1 MNLSKKNHSDHW
13 YSSLKKI
20 SQLEKHL
27 TVYCLVL
34 AYCILYPYSPFEDLG
49 NSRGLNLPILQQ
61 LWNSMGRAI
70 IYNYLS
76 IIIPWDTSRG
86 MPFLC
91 INVYIYHIENSGACY
106 SYVLC
111 IPYWNSRGKR
121 FVKYIKMPWIQGGN
135 TKPWHLQGALSIII
149 WKYKGWDVSKLGIP
163 WVWENYQE
171 YPPPS
176 QITWNSSPPYKTTDF
191 QRRLKL
197 YLYIKGKG
205 FLILNR
211 GCTDIKLLIKG
222 QNFKS
227 KTWVD
232 TVAYIR
238 IYRQYSDCIH
248 SLSYFIGNLWLC
260 WAVCLSVCNIK
271 G

>member
-1 MNLSKKNHSDHW
+1 MNLSKKHHSDHW
-13 YSSLKKI
+13 YSSFKNI

-27 TVYCLVL
+27 TVYCLVM

-135 TKPWHLQGALSIII
+135 IKPWHLQGALSIII
-149 WKYKGWDVSKLGIP
+149 WKFKGWDVSKLFGCENSMGVRKLPGIP
-163 WVWENYQE
+163 SPLPNYLEFQ
-171 YPPPS
+171 PPLQNNRFPK
-176 QITWNSSPPYKTTDF
+176 KTE
-191 QRRLKL
+191 
-197 YLYIKGKG
+197 I
-205 FLILNR
+205 
-211 GCTDIKLLIKG
+211 
-222 QNFKS
+222 
-227 KTWVD
+227 V
-232 TVAYIR
+232 
-238 IYRQYSDCIH
+238 
-248 SLSYFIGNLWLC
+248 
-260 WAVCLSVCNIK
+260 SV
-271 G
+271 

>member
-49 NSRGLNLPILQQ
+49 NSRGLNLPILFCNNYEI
-61 LWNSMGRAI
+61 LWGEQYI

-91 INVYIYHIENSGACY
+91 INVYIPYWKFRSMLF
-106 SYVLC
+106 LC
-111 IPYWNSRGKR
+111 IMYTILNSRGKR

-149 WKYKGWDVSKLGIP
+149 WKFKGWDVSKLGIP

-197 YLYIKGKG
+197 YLYIKGKRD
-205 FLILNR
+205 F
-211 GCTDIKLLIKG
+211 
-222 QNFKS
+222 
-227 KTWVD
+227 
-232 TVAYIR
+232 
-238 IYRQYSDCIH
+238 
-248 SLSYFIGNLWLC
+248 
-260 WAVCLSVCNIK
+260 
-271 G
+271 

>member
-1 MNLSKKNHSDHW
+1 M
-13 YSSLKKI
+13 
-20 SQLEKHL
+20 
-27 TVYCLVL
+27 CLVM
-34 AYCILYPYSPFEDLG
+34 AYCILCPYSPFEDLG
-49 NSRGLNLPILQQ
+49 NSRRLNLLILQQ

-91 INVYIYHIENSGACY
+91 INVYTPYWKFRSMPF
-106 SYVLC
+106 LC
-111 IPYWNSRGKR
+111 IMYIPYWNSRGKR
-121 FVKYIKMPWIQGGN
+121 FVKYIKIPWIQEGD
-135 TKPWHLQGALSIII
+135 TKPWHFQGALSIII

-197 YLYIKGKG
+197 CLYSKGMRDFWSSTEG
-205 FLILNR
+205 
-211 GCTDIKLLIKG
+211 
-222 QNFKS
+222 
-227 KTWVD
+227 
-232 TVAYIR
+232 AR
-238 IYRQYSDCIH
+238 I
-248 SLSYFIGNLWLC
+248 
-260 WAVCLSVCNIK
+260 
-271 G
+271 

>member
-49 NSRGLNLPILQQ
+49 NSRGLNLPILFCNNYEI
-61 LWNSMGRAI
+61 LWGEQYI

-91 INVYIYHIENSGACY
+91 INVYIPYWKFRSMLF
-106 SYVLC
+106 LC
-111 IPYWNSRGKR
+111 IMYTILNSRGKR

-135 TKPWHLQGALSIII
+135 IKPWHLQGALSIII
-149 WKYKGWDVSKLGIP
+149 WKFKGWDVSKLFGCENSMGVRKLPGIP
-163 WVWENYQE
+163 SPLPNYLEFQ
-171 YPPPS
+171 PPLQNNRFPK
-176 QITWNSSPPYKTTDF
+176 KTE
-191 QRRLKL
+191 
-197 YLYIKGKG
+197 I
-205 FLILNR
+205 
-211 GCTDIKLLIKG
+211 
-222 QNFKS
+222 
-227 KTWVD
+227 V
-232 TVAYIR
+232 
-238 IYRQYSDCIH
+238 
-248 SLSYFIGNLWLC
+248 
-260 WAVCLSVCNIK
+260 SVY
-271 G
+271 

>member
-91 INVYIYHIENSGACY
+91 INVYIPYWKFRSMLF
-106 SYVLC
+106 LC
-111 IPYWNSRGKR
+111 IMYTILKFQRQEVCEIYQNALNSRREHKTMTSPRGP
-121 FVKYIKMPWIQGGN
+121 FNYHMEIQG
-135 TKPWHLQGALSIII
+135 
-149 WKYKGWDVSKLGIP
+149 VRC
-163 WVWENYQE
+163 
-171 YPPPS
+171 
-176 QITWNSSPPYKTTDF
+176 F
-191 QRRLKL
+191 
-197 YLYIKGKG
+197 
-205 FLILNR
+205 
-211 GCTDIKLLIKG
+211 
-222 QNFKS
+222 
-227 KTWVD
+227 
-232 TVAYIR
+232 
-238 IYRQYSDCIH
+238 
-248 SLSYFIGNLWLC
+248 
-260 WAVCLSVCNIK
+260 
-271 G
+271 